1 MLVEIRAS
9 LESSSIALLVPD
21 IVCGLKHLFKKF
33 LQSLD
38 LDGIYKNYSII
49 YFQKS
54 VRNGVE
60 RIEER
65 WLLGEQKAIGLLCA
79 TWFALS
85 LSLKIVL
92 TISYFWFLDQGK
104 TEPAA

>member
-9 LESSSIALLVPD
+9 LESSSLVLLVPD
-21 IVCGLKHLFKKF
+21 IVCGLKHLFNKS

-54 VRNGVE
+54 VRSGVE

-65 WLLGEQKAIGLLCA
+65 WLLENKR
-79 TWFALS
+79 
-85 LSLKIVL
+85 
-92 TISYFWFLDQGK
+92 
-104 TEPAA
+104 P